1 MYNMSWFAFFQ
12 CTYLCFV
19 FSWAVVAIGIL
30 YYQYILSLI
39 RMTDWVLFFFF
50 YSCIRDKLNSYH
62 LSPLFWLFASISAL
76 TWALLPNISISFQFN
91 NINYKII
98 WWKECLLTDEW
109 VLSVVSM
116 SLVLTKIRTRMRNH
130 TNRCVYFNYLWMHHN
145 TAAGHWLAATDTLVP
160 CPSSP
165 WNTFFCF
172 PSTGFCFHFANESKM
187 QMAGNQFSIRISLAF
202 T

>member
-30 YYQYILSLI
+30 YYRYILSLI
-39 RMTDWVLFFFF
+39 RRTDWVLFFLQLHSWQIKFV
-50 YSCIRDKLNSYH
+50 
-62 LSPLFWLFASISAL
+62 SPFPFVLTFCEYL
-76 TWALLPNISISFQFN
+76 TWALLPYISISFRLN
-91 NINYKII
+91 NMNYKII

-109 VLSVVSM
+109 VLSVVLM

-145 TAAGHWLAATDTLVP
+145 TVSGHWLAATDTLVP

-172 PSTGFCFHFANESKM
+172 LSTGFCFHFTNESKM
-187 QMAGNQFSIRISLAF
+187 QMVGTSFPFASL
-202 T
+202 